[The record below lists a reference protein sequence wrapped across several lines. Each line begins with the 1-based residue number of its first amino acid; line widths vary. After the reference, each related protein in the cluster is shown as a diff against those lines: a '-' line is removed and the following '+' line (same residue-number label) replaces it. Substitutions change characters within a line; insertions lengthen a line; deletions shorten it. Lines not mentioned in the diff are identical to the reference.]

1 MEYSQMMKVSYF
13 PGCTLKTKAKALD
26 ISARRSAEALGIT
39 FEELPEWQCCGG
51 VFTTATDE
59 VATKLAAVRA
69 LASAGKKGQVLVS
82 VCAACHNVLKQTN
95 EAMKNDGAF
104 AAKVNAYLPPEER
117 YDGSTRVLHYLEL
130 LRDEVGFDAIREKA
144 GNTLAG
150 KKIGAY
156 YGCLLLRPG
165 RVMTTD
171 DPENPKLLEDFI
183 KALGA
188 EPVIYPYR
196 NECCG
201 GYTVLENGGK
211 GAAEKSGEILR
222 SAGTAGAEMLVT
234 ACPLCRYNL
243 EKHSDRLPVLYF
255 TELLAKALGVD
266 GAEAPAG
273 VL

>member
-1 MEYSQMMKVSYF
+1 MTEAR
-13 PGCTLKTKAKALD
+13 GCCTIWSCFGMRWAL
-26 ISARRSAEALGIT
+26 T
-39 FEELPEWQCCGG
+39 PF
-51 VFTTATDE
+51 
-59 VATKLAAVRA
+59 
-69 LASAGKKGQVLVS
+69 GKK
-82 VCAACHNVLKQTN
+82 
-95 EAMKNDGAF
+95 
-104 AAKVNAYLPPEER
+104 
-117 YDGSTRVLHYLEL
+117 
-130 LRDEVGFDAIREKA
+130 RE
-144 GNTLAG
+144 TPLAG

-165 RVMTTD
+165 RVMATD